1 MLITDTINNVLKIDL
16 IKIFL
21 LLLTGVYAGY
31 TLQPVPAV
39 LQDMFNKSLP
49 FKYAILFIL
58 TVIAL
63 HPLDDKKLGISLI
76 MPAIILFFFA
86 SLRK

>member
-1 MLITDTINNVLKIDL
+1 MFVTDSINDILKIDL

-39 LQDMFNKSLP
+39 LEKMFNESVP
-49 FKYAILFIL
+49 FKYAILFII
-58 TVIAL
+58 TTIAL

-76 MPAIILFFFA
+76 MPAIILFLFA
-86 SLRK
+86 SLRD